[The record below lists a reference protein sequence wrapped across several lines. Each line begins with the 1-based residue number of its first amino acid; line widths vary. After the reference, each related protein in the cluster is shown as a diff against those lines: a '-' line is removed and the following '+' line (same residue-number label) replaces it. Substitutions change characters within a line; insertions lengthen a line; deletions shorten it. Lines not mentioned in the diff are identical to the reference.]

1 MAQIR
6 VIILLCLLV
15 YIDKLYSF
23 PVFEID
29 FHSLVVNYIV
39 DHNNQKDTYYV
50 TAGLNDTDGG
60 SSATATFT
68 TPGFKGIEH
77 PEECLIFWY
86 NINTNGIDDT
96 LEVHKLDNDNGKV
109 TNLWSLSSPGDSGW
123 QEGRVQVL
131 SDGDRMYQVSVII
144 GSIK

>member
-1 MAQIR
+1 M
-6 VIILLCLLV
+6 
-15 YIDKLYSF
+15 
-23 PVFEID
+23 
-29 FHSLVVNYIV
+29 NYII
-39 DHNNQKDTYYV
+39 DHNNQKDKYYV

-68 TPGFKGIEH
+68 TPGFKGLEH

-96 LEVHKLDNDNGKV
+96 LEVHKLDNDNNKV

-123 QEGRVQVL
+123 QEGRVQVR

-144 GSIK
+144 GSFK